1 MTIDELLVSVGF
13 KFTGQAGLEAFRQA
27 IADLQKDLQPLAA
40 SLNQVGDL
48 TAAFA
53 NQAAAAASSAA
64 SVTQEATAQAAAL
77 DQVTVALETVTDQS
91 GAFAGQ
97 TIVAADAATQAV
109 AGITAHRAALAQAA
123 LAATQAA
130 TGVTSYATQTVQAG
144 AAAAA
149 ATAQVQALTAAQA
162 ASGGG
167 TPTAP
172 NAPTPPPAKNPNK
185 KANAELKEKFGR
197 VKEIAK
203 EMAKYTAIAYGAAAA
218 TAAFVLKLSK
228 TNDELNL
235 AAQNLKISASEL
247 SAWNG
252 AAKIVLGASADM
264 AESFEKL
271 KMTAVNARMEGGQA
285 AAAFASLGVQTHT
298 FTGELKGE
306 NEIMMGIVDG
316 LDRLPDRQM
325 KLWRLN
331 QLGLAHMLPFFEKG
345 RAAIEA
351 MMQEQK
357 DFGPTPDQLSK
368 TREFMMLFQRFQLY
382 VGNLANTFVS
392 ELQPVFGGMMKEF
405 IAWVQVNKE
414 FLALKIKEFVQGIAA
429 GLWTLVLALKFAYG
443 AFMLFSDIV
452 GGVDH
457 AVWILLAGLMA
468 LAAVMTGAL
477 IASVAALVSLL
488 VLLAPALLA
497 AAEAAFLAMIPAIEG
512 MLVAA
517 APFLAVILGI
527 VAVLGILHKLFK
539 KSLDLDSSGLDEF
552 GKKLA
557 ALDGKTIENIVK
569 TSAINPAQIGTAA
582 IQNAQTSSAAG
593 LLIAQQNTNTSRNL
607 SKMEVAVNVTGDA
620 RGLDVAQLGKIL
632 SERLSFEVE
641 QATLNLNSGVTA

>member
-1 MTIDELLVSVGF
+1 M
-13 KFTGQAGLEAFRQA
+13 
-27 IADLQKDLQPLAA
+27 
-40 SLNQVGDL
+40 
-48 TAAFA
+48 
-53 NQAAAAASSAA
+53 
-64 SVTQEATAQAAAL
+64 
-77 DQVTVALETVTDQS
+77 
-91 GAFAGQ
+91 
-97 TIVAADAATQAV
+97 
-109 AGITAHRAALAQAA
+109 
-123 LAATQAA
+123 
-130 TGVTSYATQTVQAG
+130 
-144 AAAAA
+144 
-149 ATAQVQALTAAQA
+149 TAAQA

-167 TPTAP
+167 TPAAP
-172 NAPTPPPAKNPNK
+172 NAPNPPPAKDPNK

-228 TNDELNL
+228 TNDELSL

-264 AESFEKL
+264 IESLEKL
-271 KMTAVNARMEGGQA
+271 QMTAVNARMEGGQA
-285 AAAFASLGVQTHT
+285 AAAFASLGVQTHD
-298 FTGELKGE
+298 FMGNLKGS

-331 QLGLAHMLPFFEKG
+331 QLGLANMLPFFDKG

-392 ELQPVFGGMMKEF
+392 ELQPVFGDMMKEF

-414 FLALKIKEFVQGIAA
+414 FLALKIKEFVVGIASGIRIVVA
-429 GLWTLVLALKFAYG
+429 TLRAAYSAFMAL
-443 AFMLFSDIV
+443 AFML
-452 GGVDH
+452 GGVDN
-457 AVWILLAGLMA
+457 AVRLLLVGFMV
-468 LAAVMTGAL
+468 LAALMTGAL
-477 IASVAALVSLL
+477 IASLASFLSLL

-497 AAEAAFLAMIPAIEG
+497 AASAAVTAMIPAITG

-517 APFLAVILGI
+517 APFLAAILGI
-527 VAVLGILHKLFK
+527 IAVLGILHKLFK

-582 IQNAQTSSAAG
+582 IQNAQASSAAG